1 MPRRAKTKTGR
12 VGPYDLTTIKLP
24 GGTEMEALGV
34 GFLHQKTTE
43 TLRAGYRR
51 GYAVAA
57 TKANTHVLQDTNAA
71 WVLADSKTGLL
82 RAQTAQQLFEGPYG
96 AEMVE
101 AFTPENATHNIG
113 PTNFAKGHAW
123 KRELGLQKNNPLT
136 GPLKDL
142 GKHYVKLND
151 TVFLHHRAEALP
163 PEVIE
168 TPRRAPRQP
177 EPQQAIMWS
186 PGDYAANFMGW

>member
-1 MPRRAKTKTGR
+1 
-12 VGPYDLTTIKLP
+12 
-24 GGTEMEALGV
+24 MEALGV

-57 TKANTHVLQDTNAA
+57 TKANTHVLQDTNVA
-71 WVLADSKTGLL
+71 WILADSKTGLL
-82 RAQTAQQLFEGPYG
+82 RAQTAAQLFEGPYG

-168 TPRRAPRQP
+168 TPRRRQP
-177 EPQQAIMWS
+177 EPQAIMWS
-186 PGDYAANFMGW
+186 PGDYFSF

>member
-57 TKANTHVLQDTNAA
+57 L
-71 WVLADSKTGLL
+71 S
-82 RAQTAQQLFEGPYG
+82 
-96 AEMVE
+96 VE
-101 AFTPENATHNIG
+101 A
-113 PTNFAKGHAW
+113 
-123 KRELGLQKNNPLT
+123 
-136 GPLKDL
+136 
-142 GKHYVKLND
+142 
-151 TVFLHHRAEALP
+151 AEIVAEEP
-163 PEVIE
+163 
-168 TPRRAPRQP
+168 AP
-177 EPQQAIMWS
+177 EPQPPAVKRSAPIAI
-186 PGDYAANFMGW
+186 PTPAKPVPARAPAAMPMPALALPALAQPSKPAAQKSGLSAMLKR

>member
-1 MPRRAKTKTGR
+1 M
-12 VGPYDLTTIKLP
+12 KLP
-24 GGTEMEALGV
+24 GGTELEALGA
-34 GFLHQKTTE
+34 GFIHQKTTE

-82 RAQTAQQLFEGPYG
+82 RAQTAAQLFEGPYR

-113 PTNFAKGHAW
+113 PATFAKGHAW
-123 KRELGLQKNNPLT
+123 RRELGLQKNNPLT

-151 TVFLHHRAEALP
+151 TVFLHHRSELLP

-168 TPRRAPRQP
+168 TPRRRQP

-186 PGDYAANFMGW
+186 PGDYFSF